1 MKMRSHI
8 ILSISAGRSST
19 GYAVFCGKHLEYY
32 GTVSLGR
39 YANICCLLEAIT
51 RFLAKI
57 NRRFSVDELALRRL
71 THSQKFSK
79 FLPAIQTHLV
89 LSTQRSGWTV
99 HEFDGAKV
107 NAFIAGET
115 VKPSNHATV
124 LSLIDRFPE
133 LSKFT
138 DPRIPSRQFYY
149 RNLFKAV
156 AVGYVKVMEKE
167 RAGKRGN
174 RKQNNN
180 LLRN

>member
-1 MKMRSHI
+1 MKMRSYVT
-8 ILSISAGRSST
+8 LSIAAGRSST

-32 GTVSLGR
+32 GIVSLGR

-57 NRRFSVDELALRRL
+57 SRRFPVGELAVRRL
-71 THSQKFSK
+71 TRLQKSSR
-79 FLPAIQTHLV
+79 FLPAIQRHLV
-89 LSTQRSGWTV
+89 LSAQRSVWTV
-99 HEFDGAKV
+99 HEIDGAEV
-107 NAFIAGET
+107 NAFIVGDT

-124 LSLIDRFPE
+124 LFLIDRFPE

-156 AVGYVKVMEKE
+156 AVGYVRVKEKG
-167 RAGKRGN
+167 RVDGKTPF
-174 RKQNNN
+174 
-180 LLRN
+180 